1 MNITERFIDGV
12 LSALPEE
19 GVEKLNKLLDDDS
32 ISEETLSELLKEYKI
47 DPIEIIKKEKRRRM
61 HYEYRGERA

>member
-12 LSALPEE
+12 LSTLPEE
-19 GVEKLNKLLDDDS
+19 GVEKLNKLLDSDS

-47 DPIEIIKKEKRRRM
+47 DPIEIIKKERK
-61 HYEYRGERA
+61 ETEDAL

>member
-19 GVEKLNKLLDDDS
+19 GAEKLNKLLDSDS

-47 DPIEIIKKEKRRRM
+47 DPIEIIKKERK
-61 HYEYRGERA
+61 ETEDAL

>member
-12 LSALPEE
+12 LSALPKE
-19 GVEKLNKLLDDDS
+19 GAEKLNRLLDGDN

-47 DPIEIIKKEKRRRM
+47 DPIEIIKKER
-61 HYEYRGERA
+61 EETEDTL